1 MASKVMDRQVFAA
14 GQIIFREGKPG
25 GAAYVVQEGSV
36 EIYKTAGGGEN
47 GEDVVLGIIEPGGL
61 FGELSLIDDAPRMAS
76 ARARDR
82 TVVIAI
88 SRRQFEYKLNDS
100 DRFIRAI
107 LRILLSNYR
116 QITRRSVKMEALLRK
131 HGIPFEE

>member
-36 EIYKTAGGGEN
+36 EIYKTSGS
-47 GEDVVLGIIEPGGL
+47 GEDVVLGHIEPGGL

-88 SRRQFEYKLNDS
+88 SRRQFEYKLNES

-116 QITRRSVKMEALLRK
+116 QITRRSVKLEALLRK
-131 HGIPFEE
+131 HGIPFED

>member
-1 MASKVMDRQVFAA
+1 MSSKVMDRQVFAA

-36 EIYKTAGGGEN
+36 EIYKATGGE
-47 GEDVVLGIIEPGGL
+47 EVVLGHIEPGGL

-88 SRRQFEYKLNDS
+88 SRRQFEYKLNES

-116 QITRRSVKMEALLRK
+116 QITRRSVKLEAQLRK
-131 HGIPFEE
+131 HGIPIED

>member
-1 MASKVMDRQVFAA
+1 MSAKVMDRQVFAA

-36 EIYKTAGGGEN
+36 EIYKTTSG
-47 GEDVVLGIIEPGGL
+47 GEDVVLGHIEAGGL

-88 SRRQFEYKLNDS
+88 SRRQFEHKMNAS

-131 HGIPFEE
+131 HGIPFED

>member
-1 MASKVMDRQVFAA
+1 MDRQVFAA

-36 EIYKTAGGGEN
+36 EIYKSITG
-47 GEDVVLGIIEPGGL
+47 GEDVVLGHIEPGGL

-88 SRRQFEYKLNDS
+88 SRRQFEYKLNES

-107 LRILLSNYR
+107 LRILLANYR
-116 QITRRSVKMEALLRK
+116 QITRRSVKLEGLLRK